1 MVSYI
6 IISVV
11 CAVLLAAD
19 QVTKAVIDSN
29 LQVNGKEISVID
41 NFFSIA
47 NVHNTGAA
55 WGMLGNATVF
65 LAILSIIMAAAVL
78 FVYVQ
83 VKPALLK
90 LSTAL
95 IFVGAIGN
103 VIDRIRL
110 GYVVDFLHFYNLF
123 GFYNF
128 PCFNVADI
136 CVTSG
141 VIGLAIFM
149 IFYASKKRAFR
160 EGTVLSRYFDRD
172 REKKNA
178 NETAA
183 LTEQP
188 AGGFDESYDG
198 EETTWD
204 ADAPVR
210 DETDD
215 LPDTDAGDD
224 V

>member
-149 IFYASKKRAFR
+149 IFYASKKKAFR
-160 EGTVLSRYFDRD
+160 DGTVLSRYFDRN

-178 NETAA
+178 NEAA
-183 LTEQP
+183 ASKKQS

-198 EETTWD
+198 EEMTWD